1 MNPKITKL
9 RDEIAALQTKL
20 VAVESAGAPAAHT
33 QKLLAA
39 QMDDLAIKYRTAISR
54 LAVACIGA
62 RNDGDIRL
70 RSHFDMTYGNPGEF
84 LVGALVA
91 LHGDQIMQDVT
102 AEMEFISPVYPAALA
117 DLERDVELVRL
128 RRELRSLGRQEEALI
143 EAEEQAGNFVER
155 RPDADPVVV
164 LGVPDSFCEEFGL

>member
-9 RDEIAALQTKL
+9 RDEIVALQTKL
-20 VAVESAGAPAAHT
+20 AAVESAGAPAVHT
-33 QKLLAA
+33 QKLLAT

-62 RNDGDIRL
+62 RDDGDIRL

-84 LVGALVA
+84 LAGALVA
-91 LHGDQIMQDVT
+91 HLGDKILEDVA

-117 DLERDVELVRL
+117 DGDRDAELVRL

-143 EAEEQAGNFVER
+143 EAEELAGNFVER

-164 LGVPDSFCEEFGL
+164 LGIPDQFCEEFGL